1 MAAVGET
8 LAVRVMLVPMVVEVL
23 DDVKVVVVDV
33 LPELEVLELQ
43 PKLKT
48 VAAASASIAI
58 RRVAG

>member
-1 MAAVGET
+1 M
-8 LAVRVMLVPMVVEVL
+8 AVRVMLVPMVVEVL